1 MNNIE
6 EDTLEK
12 RINIDNYYSNF
23 MKLLKLAARLQ
34 AMYQKMPGTT
44 FKNLTEVLA
53 PEDIT
58 NAERFFV
65 LEKVTVEYIQWEEVV
80 SDGWK

>member
-1 MNNIE
+1 
-6 EDTLEK
+6 
-12 RINIDNYYSNF
+12 
-23 MKLLKLAARLQ
+23 
-34 AMYQKMPGTT
+34 MPGTT
-44 FKNLTEVLA
+44 FKNLTEVLT

-65 LEKVTVEYIQWEEVV
+65 LEKVTVEYIQWEDVV

>member
-12 RINIDNYYSNF
+12 PMNIDNYSNF
-23 MKLLKLAARLQ
+23 EKLLKVTARVL

-44 FKNLTEVLA
+44 FKNLTKVLA

-80 SDGWK
+80 SDVWK